1 MAGSGIA
8 HMRGCPVQWGSGVA
22 ALLLVTALPCGV
34 VQRVSRLGPDDSR
47 LKGGGSDGSKKEAQ
61 VRCTRSKSP
70 VRRAGAD
77 RRHLPPAIM
86 PASRRAMSERMTTR
100 ASLLSKTLTV
110 TIQLRNLE
118 EGRADTDRASAQH
131 RMCAIATNR
140 RSRSSDEHPLPPVLR
155 RATSR
160 PAASCWLALE
170 RPQCR
175 LGRRLRIGASEIVL
189 WREDAERVGGAAGRL
204 RNDTLACPPSIFVDA
219 HATPSPPLLV
229 VGGQHGG
236 RARAVARGRPAVSSV
251 RAPRSVYIRSS
262 RHWVREGVDRGRT
275 VPDNLHKHHALYV
288 VWGAYTAQVIETLD
302 EPTYF
307 VFNKRDLGSPSADV
321 TVEPP
326 AVISCGRGS
335 PPSGAPQM
343 SLVGR
348 VWRHRTSP

>member
-204 RNDTLACPPSIFVDA
+204 RNDLWLAHRAYLWTRTRRRPRHFWLSAVSTVA
-219 HATPSPPLLV
+219 VLVLLLV
-229 VGGQHGG
+229 V
-236 RARAVARGRPAVSSV
+236 
-251 RAPRSVYIRSS
+251 
-262 RHWVREGVDRGRT
+262 
-275 VPDNLHKHHALYV
+275 
-288 VWGAYTAQVIETLD
+288 AQ
-302 EPTYF
+302 
-307 VFNKRDLGSPSADV
+307 PSAQYV
-321 TVEPP
+321 HRGQCTFGPLGIGFGKVWIGVEPFP
-326 AVISCGRGS
+326 TTFTSIMRYTWSGVPIPLRSLKRWTSRPTSCSTSEISDHR
-335 PPSGAPQM
+335 PRM
-343 SLVGR
+343 SRSNRRL
-348 VWRHRTSP
+348 